1 MEKKIISVN
10 HWYDGWFYDNIIAP
24 NQDTSYRIV
33 KSLIKDKATI
43 LDVGCGT
50 GRLAVKL
57 SGKYSLYNGV
67 DPSKRNIETAI
78 KNQKCRSNEI
88 VFYHSDIMSFL
99 KNNSRYFD
107 VAILSYVIHEIDEE
121 KRIEILKTISDF
133 AEKIIIVDYN
143 SSSQSGFWSV
153 LNEVVEFAAGK
164 RHYYN
169 YKNYLKGNGIT
180 GLVEKTNLMLIKEI
194 KNKPTTSHIAVIGRK
209 PLSK

>member
-1 MEKKIISVN
+1 MEKKIVNIN

-50 GRLAVKL
+50 GRLSVKL

-78 KNQKCRSNEI
+78 KKQNSQSNEI

-133 AEKIIIVDYN
+133 AEKIIIVDYS
-143 SSSQSGFWSV
+143 SSSQSGFWRV

-164 RHYYN
+164 KHYNN
-169 YKNYLKGNGIT
+169 YKNFLKGNGIT
-180 GLVEKTNLMLIKEI
+180 GLVEKSNLMLIKEI
-194 KNKPTTSHIAVIGRK
+194 KNKPTTSHIAVIGKK
-209 PLSK
+209 PLPK